1 MLIVVALCGAYAVY
15 CLATSPAG
23 PITTP
28 DSFHY
33 LNMTPIV
40 PLGYPFFLRL
50 TGARGAIIAQPIIF
64 SAALAF
70 LGREIIRTTRS
81 TWLGAAV
88 VLGSMIVPQI
98 RGYHASIL
106 SESLF
111 LSLLVIFLALA
122 VRFMHHPTWR
132 LMVFVAITVGAAAAV
147 RRTAFGFVP
156 VLLVMVLL
164 AAKSRLTHPPLL
176 LVAAFAPLAAIIA
189 SEQVMAPIIHA
200 GALSSL
206 LGRHLFAKAAL
217 IEAPPDPGDP

>member
-1 MLIVVALCGAYAVY
+1 MSIVFALCGAYAVY

-40 PLGYPFFLRL
+40 PLGYPFFLKL

-70 LGREIIRTTRS
+70 LGREIIRATRS

-98 RGYHASIL
+98 RDYHASIL

-132 LMVFVAITVGAAAAV
+132 VMILVAITVGAAATV
-147 RRTAFGFVP
+147 RRTGFAFVP
-156 VLLVMVLL
+156 VMLLMVSMQRQDFSG
-164 AAKSRLTHPPLL
+164 ASRLRPVIQLFFVAAIVPFAA
-176 LVAAFAPLAAIIA
+176 LVAT
-189 SEQVMAPIIHA
+189 EQVLAPMIHD
-200 GALSSL
+200 G
-206 LGRHLFAKAAL
+206 
-217 IEAPPDPGDP
+217 